1 MKISTDNG
9 PIRTLFGDVKAVE
22 MIAQA
27 GFDGI
32 DYTFY
37 GADPQNTILALPQA
51 DMRALAADVR
61 ACADSLGVV
70 FPQTHAPYQFKA
82 TDDAQSDSF
91 QAVVRSMEFT
101 ALLGCKQIVVH
112 TIKSFPAGIGEAEQ
126 WYINRRYMRMLLPYA
141 EEYDLLIGLENLF
154 VHDPKR
160 GCYNGHNGTPQEIN
174 AFMDSLDSTRF
185 RICCDLGHAA
195 ITGTEPEAFIRGMT
209 SQRMTMLHVQD
220 TDYRSDTHTLPYL
233 GSQNWEE
240 ITSALAEIGFMG
252 FMNLEVLHYYNRFP
266 KAMIPDA
273 LKLAAASA
281 RTLAA
286 MVEEKKAALR
296 SR

>member
-1 MKISTDNG
+1 MPNQYVNKVQLGNEVLLDLTADTVAPG
-9 PIRTLFGDVKAVE
+9 TL
-22 MIAQA
+22 
-27 GFDGI
+27 
-32 DYTFY
+32 
-37 GADPQNTILALPQA
+37 
-51 DMRALAADVR
+51 
-61 ACADSLGVV
+61 
-70 FPQTHAPYQFKA
+70 
-82 TDDAQSDSF
+82 
-91 QAVVRSMEFT
+91 
-101 ALLGCKQIVVH
+101 LLGY
-112 TIKSFPAGIGEAEQ
+112 TA
-126 WYINRRYMRMLLPYA
+126 
-141 EEYDLLIGLENLF
+141 
-154 VHDPKR
+154 HDASGAPIT
-160 GCYNGHNGTPQEIN
+160 GT
-174 AFMDSLDSTRF
+174 ASG
-185 RICCDLGHAA
+185 GHAA

-286 MVEEKKAALR
+286 MVEEKKAALH